1 MENIEM
7 EEKNQCYIVSLDNG
21 IRREE
26 PITIKVFNNFSDG
39 TQLVQLNQNVFGV
52 YKSYS
57 LNPETMYID
66 DYDIIKND
74 IAELLDIDHE
84 ETRRIVNDEQNIGVF
99 TSLNYRQNIETRI
112 SATAIFQQI
121 VDSINNGIIT
131 GDEAI
136 WASGVLRLPAT
147 SKGNALQE
155 DIQIRDLV
163 ELGIY
168 AILKKISLE
177 KGEPLNSA
185 GQEAI
190 KKAYIRMILFDMLVG
205 RKYRGLDYSLIC
217 ELNNSGNPAW
227 DSVHFGPI
235 SVSNSIDKD
244 DMIADNEYMLNNRLV
259 NKEKLLNI
267 LFEEYYNVIKKISES
282 LNDAIRL
289 YDDAITRIIYNNTD
303 LEKGKE
309 IEELILG
316 NLNDIS
322 KCQKNKEKQ
331 ISSEKKM
338 NKVEKTMATQS
349 INVRVTAKLDLIQK
363 KYPINPKEHPDL
375 LFGRKKKKNKD
386 EKIKLIVEE
395 EKASKSGF
403 ANSAILISAVALI
416 CGIGFGIAYV
426 LLTIGG

>member
-155 DIQIRDLV
+155 DIQIKDLV

>member
-155 DIQIRDLV
+155 DIQIKDLV

-217 ELNNSGNPAW
+217 ELNNSGNPSW

-267 LFEEYYNVIKKISES
+267 LFEEYYNDIKKISES

-322 KCQKNKEKQ
+322 KCQKDKEKQ

>member
-1 MENIEM
+1 MENVEL
-7 EEKNQCYIVSLDNG
+7 KTQNQCYIVSLDNG

-66 DYDIIKND
+66 DYDIIKTD

-84 ETRRIVNDEQNIGVF
+84 ESRRIVNDEQNIGVF

-112 SATAIFQQI
+112 SATTIMQNI
-121 VDSINNGIIT
+121 VDNINNGTIN
-131 GDEAI
+131 GEEAV
-136 WASGVLRLPAT
+136 WASEVLRLPAT
-147 SKGNALQE
+147 SKGNALE
-155 DIQIRDLV
+155 DNIKIKDLI

-168 AILKKISLE
+168 SILKKISLE
-177 KGEPLNSA
+177 IGEPLDEK

-190 KKAYIRMILFDMLVG
+190 KKSYIRMILFDLLVG

-217 ELNNSGNPAW
+217 ELNNDGNPNW
-227 DSVHFGPI
+227 NSVHFGPI

-244 DMIADNEYMLNNRLV
+244 KTIAGNEYMLNNRLV
-259 NKEKLLNI
+259 NREKLLSI
-267 LFEEYYNVIKKISES
+267 LFEDYYNDIMKISEA

-303 LEKGKE
+303 IDKGKE
-309 IEELILG
+309 LEELVLT
-316 NLNDIS
+316 NLNNIA
-322 KCQKNKEKQ
+322 KCQKDKEKQ
-331 ISSEKKM
+331 ISSENKM

-375 LFGRKKKKNKD
+375 VLDRKKKKNKE
-386 EKIKLIVEE
+386 EKLKLVVEE

-403 ANSAILISAVALI
+403 ANSVILISAVALI